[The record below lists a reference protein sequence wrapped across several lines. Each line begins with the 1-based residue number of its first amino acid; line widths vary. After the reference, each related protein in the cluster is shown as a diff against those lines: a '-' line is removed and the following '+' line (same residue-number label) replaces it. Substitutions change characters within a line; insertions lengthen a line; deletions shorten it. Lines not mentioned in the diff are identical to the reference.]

1 MSQDFLLECPAPCRR
16 IVVLYGAYMLL
27 AVFAHIAVLVR
38 LMAVLG
44 RCRAVCTVCGVAA
57 WLPVYVA
64 MVAVAARRSVVAVS
78 AVMAMSSVGISETCR
93 RAYDCHYGYHHYDK
107 CLFHVFSLSWMS
119 LAARCTCFFVS
130 VGIVLR
136 RLSFVYDAKVMQK
149 YHSAKWFFP
158 ICRRENPYN
167 GGYAGLAVLRLCG
180 YYFYFGYFGYQP
192 ITHNR

>member
-1 MSQDFLLECPAPCRR
+1 
-16 IVVLYGAYMLL
+16 MLL

-119 LAARCTCFFVS
+119 LAARCTCFFCLSRHRVAPS
-130 VGIVLR
+130 FFCLR
-136 RLSFVYDAKVMQK
+136 CKGNAKISLRKMVFPYMSEGKSLQWRLCRSCGFTVMRILLLFRLFRLSTNN
-149 YHSAKWFFP
+149 S
-158 ICRRENPYN
+158 
-167 GGYAGLAVLRLCG
+167 
-180 YYFYFGYFGYQP
+180 QP
-192 ITHNR
+192 ITVSWGYMKTWKVLIRCIFI